1 MKCWA
6 PCMVVHSSQF
16 TVLYVPDEKAKTALH
31 CTAVLLLLLYLLLVV
46 LRCTIGIVCP
56 VEVGVSSRVVAPRR
70 AESVCCEL
78 WIGLR
83 RRRRRLNNSGTAAR
97 ARQFPKKF
105 VVARVLRSETASQLA
120 RCACVLGS
128 AARACVAC
136 FECVRVE
143 GREVGAARPSG
154 GSEANG
160 NLRGVLGSASDGGKG
175 REGVSVTTRLVR
187 ISCSA
192 SDLEKERRLVRSGC
206 PGKGRGKG

>member
-1 MKCWA
+1 
-6 PCMVVHSSQF
+6 MVVHSSQF

-83 RRRRRLNNSGTAAR
+83 RRRRRRLNNSSTAAR
-97 ARQFPKKF
+97 ARQFPKKL

-136 FECVRVE
+136 CASSAFRVGEVR
-143 GREVGAARPSG
+143 VGAARPSG

-160 NLRGVLGSASDGGKG
+160 DHRGVLGSASDGGKG
-175 REGVSVTTRLVR
+175 REG
-187 ISCSA
+187 
-192 SDLEKERRLVRSGC
+192 
-206 PGKGRGKG
+206 KGREWVMIV